1 VPLGHSTRAIS
12 SPIGTAGAAAPYGM
26 ASAGAASRAVPGSK
40 FVPLSVFFLQLAGE
54 DGQDGEGQIQ
64 GYVEKDK
71 AKRAKTAGD
80 KPLGPMHF
88 DASEKHRTTALKG
101 PRPKAKPRKDLGEAE
116 QFTGTASKPQKCAFC
131 AHQASKS
138 LIWAEGRAYVPV
150 CDEHEDKGRATIKK
164 NDTVGDGE
172 VVYVRKIDEDT
183 TTANVAA
190 FPRPIGTPMVR
201 RMPMDGKKR
210 KKWMDRLS
218 RSMGA

>member
-1 VPLGHSTRAIS
+1 
-12 SPIGTAGAAAPYGM
+12 M

-54 DGQDGEGQIQ
+54 DGEEGEEGIQ
-64 GYVEKDK
+64 GYVEKGK
-71 AKRAKTAGD
+71 AQKAKTAGD

-101 PRPKAKPRKDLGEAE
+101 PRPKAKPRKDLGEGE
-116 QFTGTASKPQKCAFC
+116 DKPFTGTASKPQKCKFC
-131 AHQASKS
+131 DEQASKS

-150 CDEHEDKGRATIKK
+150 CDQHEDKGRAIIKK
-164 NDTVGDGE
+164 NDTVSDGK

-190 FPRPIGTPMVR
+190 YPRPIGVPMVR
-201 RMPMDGKKR
+201 RAPMDSKKR

-218 RSMGA
+218 RSMNGA